1 MSVPPLPVTL
11 QYETPENV
19 QIEYR
24 PAGLGT
30 RFLAWFI
37 DQIILNLVIFISM
50 VVLVILSA
58 AFEGL
63 FRDLFDRVEGAL
75 RNKDNPVDPEVIA
88 MYLIGIGMLIWGLG
102 SFFYFG
108 LSELLWRGQTPGKR
122 MCKIRVVKAD
132 GFALDAVGV
141 FMRNVFR
148 VADHLPVL
156 WIVPVLSQR
165 GQRFGDMVA
174 STIVISDEA
183 EDLAEVRHELSGRN
197 AAESRFRFDH
207 AKLARL
213 VRGDFDAV
221 ERILDRWNSLPPGQQ
236 TSLLDRMVG
245 PLCKKMQTDQPP
257 VEERVVFLE
266 DLLAAEYRRQ
276 DRHLR

>member
-1 MSVPPLPVTL
+1 MPVPPLPATL

-30 RFLAWFI
+30 RFLAWFV
-37 DQIILNLVIFISM
+37 DQIIMNFVIFLAFIALVIIG
-50 VVLVILSA
+50 A
-58 AFEGL
+58 ASGGL
-63 FRDLFDRVEGAL
+63 FRDFFDQIDDAL
-75 RNKDNPVDPEVIA
+75 RNKDDPVDPEVIA
-88 MYLIGIGMLIWGLG
+88 MYLVGIAMLIWGLG

-122 MCKIRVVKAD
+122 MCKIRVVKVD

-174 STIVISDEA
+174 GTIVISDEA
-183 EDLAEVRHELSGRN
+183 EDLAEVRHQLSGRN
-197 AAESRFRFDH
+197 TAEARFRFDH
-207 AKLARL
+207 AKLTRLARE
-213 VRGDFDAV
+213 DFDAV
-221 ERILDRWNSLPPGQQ
+221 ERILDRWNSLPSDQQ
-236 TSLLDRMVG
+236 RTLLDRLVG
-245 PLCKKMQTDQPP
+245 PLSKKMQTDEPP

>member
-1 MSVPPLPVTL
+1 MPVPPLPAAL

-30 RFLAWFI
+30 RFLAWFV
-37 DQIILNLVIFISM
+37 DQIIMNFVIFLAFIALVIIG
-50 VVLVILSA
+50 A
-58 AFEGL
+58 ASEGL
-63 FRDLFDRVEGAL
+63 FRELFDQIDDAL
-75 RNKDNPVDPEVIA
+75 RNKNEPVDPETVY
-88 MYLIGIGMLIWGLG
+88 MYAVGIGMLIWGLG

-122 MCKIRVVKAD
+122 MCKIRVAKVD

-148 VADHLPVL
+148 VADHLPIL

-174 STIVISDEA
+174 GTIVISDEA
-183 EDLAEVRHELSGRN
+183 EDLAEVRHQLSGRN
-197 AAESRFRFDH
+197 AAEARFRFDH
-207 AKLARL
+207 AKLTRLARE
-213 VRGDFDAV
+213 DFDAV
-221 ERILDRWNSLPPGQQ
+221 ERILDRWNSLPRDQQ
-236 TSLLDRMVG
+236 STLLDRLVG
-245 PLCKKMQTDQPP
+245 PLCKKMQTDEPP
-257 VEERVVFLE
+257 LEDRVIFLE
-266 DLLAAEYRRQ
+266 DVLAAEYRRQ

>member
-1 MSVPPLPVTL
+1 MPVPRPATL
-11 QYETPENV
+11 QFETPENV
-19 QIEYR
+19 RIEYR

-30 RFLAWFI
+30 RFLAWFV
-37 DQIILNLVIFISM
+37 DQIIMNLVIFIALL
-50 VVLVILSA
+50 VLIFVSA

-63 FRDLFDRVEGAL
+63 FRDLFDQVERSL
-75 RNKDNPVDPEVIA
+75 RNQGAPVDPEAVG
-88 MYLIGIGMLIWGLG
+88 MYLVGIGMLIWGLG

-108 LSELLWRGQTPGKR
+108 LSDLLWRGQTPGKK

-132 GFALDAVGV
+132 GFVLDAVGV

-148 VADHLPVL
+148 VADHLPIL
-156 WIVPVLSQR
+156 WIVPVLSKR

-183 EDLAEVRHELSGRN
+183 EDLAEVRQQLSGRN
-197 AAESRFRFDH
+197 KAEARFRFDQ
-207 AKLARL
+207 AKLTRL
-213 VRGDFDAV
+213 TREDFDAI
-221 ERILDRWNSLPPGQQ
+221 ERILDRWNSIPPDQQ
-236 TSLLDRMVG
+236 SSLLDRMVG
-245 PLCKKMQTDQPP
+245 PLCKKMEADTPP

-266 DLLAAEYRRQ
+266 DLLAAEYHRQ

>member
-1 MSVPPLPVTL
+1 MSVPPPAAL

-30 RFLAWFI
+30 RFLAWFL
-37 DQIILNLVIFISM
+37 DQIILNLVIFLAFIA
-50 VVLVILSA
+50 LVIISA
-58 AFEGL
+58 VSEGPL
-63 FRDLFDRVEGAL
+63 RNLLDQIDDSL
-75 RNKDNPVDPEVIA
+75 RNKDDPVDPETVG
-88 MYLIGIGMLIWGLG
+88 MYVIGIGMLIWGLG

-148 VADHLPVL
+148 VVDHLPIL
-156 WIVPVLSQR
+156 WIVPVLSKR

-174 STIVISDEA
+174 GTIVISDEA
-183 EDLAEVRHELSGRN
+183 EELAEVRHELSGRN

-207 AKLARL
+207 AKLTRLARE
-213 VRGDFDAV
+213 DFDAV
-221 ERILDRWNSLPPGQQ
+221 ERILDRWNSLPSVQQ
-236 TSLLDRMVG
+236 RTLLDRLVG
-245 PLCKKMQTDQPP
+245 PLCKKMQTDEPP
-257 VEERVVFLE
+257 VEERVEFLE

>member
-1 MSVPPLPVTL
+1 MPVPPSTTL
-11 QYETPENV
+11 KFETPENV

-37 DQIILNLVIFISM
+37 DQIIMNLTIFIAVM
-50 VVLVILSA
+50 VLIIISA
-58 AFEGL
+58 AFGGL
-63 FRDLFDRVEGAL
+63 FRDLFDQIDRSL
-75 RNKDNPVDPEVIA
+75 RNQGGPGDPKTVY
-88 MYLIGIGMLIWGLG
+88 MYLVGIGMLIWGLG

-108 LSELLWRGQTPGKR
+108 LSELFWRGQTPGKR
-122 MCKIRVVKAD
+122 MCQIRVVKAD
-132 GFALDAVGV
+132 GFALDAGGV

-148 VADHLPVL
+148 VADHLPIL
-156 WIVPVLSQR
+156 WIVPVLSKR

-183 EDLAEVRHELSGRN
+183 EDLAEVRQQLSSRN
-197 AAESRFRFDH
+197 KAEARFRFDQ
-207 AKLARL
+207 AKLTRL
-213 VRGDFDAV
+213 TREDFDAV
-221 ERILDRWNSLPPGQQ
+221 ERILDRWNSLPPDQQ
-236 TSLLDRMVG
+236 NSLLDRMVG
-245 PLCKKMQTDQPP
+245 PLCKKMQIDAPP
-257 VEERVVFLE
+257 EEERVVFLE

>member
-1 MSVPPLPVTL
+1 MTVPLPATL

-30 RFLAWFI
+30 RFLAWFV
-37 DQIILNLVIFISM
+37 DQIILNLVIFLSFI
-50 VVLVILSA
+50 VLLIFSA
-58 AFEGL
+58 AFEGF
-63 FRDLFDRVEGAL
+63 FRDFFRQIDEVVQGA
-75 RNKDNPVDPEVIA
+75 DEDVDPETFGMYVFGIA
-88 MYLIGIGMLIWGLG
+88 MLIWGLS

-108 LSELLWRGQTPGKR
+108 MTELLMRGQTPGKR
-122 MCKIRVVKAD
+122 MCRIRVVKAD
-132 GFALDAVGV
+132 GFALDAGGV

-156 WIVPVLSQR
+156 FIVPVLSKR

-174 STIVISDEA
+174 GTIVISDEA
-183 EDLAEVRHELSGRN
+183 EDLAAVRQQLSARN
-197 AAESRFRFDH
+197 VAEAQFRFDH
-207 AKLARL
+207 ARL
-213 VRGDFDAV
+213 TRLSREDFDAV
-221 ERILDRWNSLPPGQQ
+221 ERILDRWNSIPPDQQ
-236 TSLLDRMVG
+236 RSLLDRLVA
-245 PLCKKMQTDQPP
+245 PLCKKMQTDEPT
-257 VEERVVFLE
+257 VDKRVAFLE

>member
-1 MSVPPLPVTL
+1 MPVPPLPATL

-30 RFLAWFI
+30 RFLAWFV
-37 DQIILNLVIFISM
+37 DQIIMNFVIFLAFIALVIIG
-50 VVLVILSA
+50 A
-58 AFEGL
+58 ASGGL
-63 FRDLFDRVEGAL
+63 FRDFFDQIDDAL
-75 RNKDNPVDPEVIA
+75 RNKNEPVDPEVVA

-148 VADHLPVL
+148 VADHLPIL

-174 STIVISDEA
+174 GTIVISDEA
-183 EDLAEVRHELSGRN
+183 EDLAEVRHQLSGRN
-197 AAESRFRFDH
+197 TAEARFRFDQ
-207 AKLARL
+207 AKLTRLARE
-213 VRGDFDAV
+213 DFDAV
-221 ERILDRWNSLPPGQQ
+221 ERILDRWNSLPSDQQ
-236 TSLLDRMVG
+236 RTLLDRMVG
-245 PLCKKMQTDQPP
+245 PLCKKMQTDEPP
-257 VEERVVFLE
+257 MEERVVFLE

>member
-1 MSVPPLPVTL
+1 MPIPLPATI

-30 RFLAWFI
+30 RFLAWFV
-37 DQIILNLVIFISM
+37 DQIILNFGIFLAFI
-50 VVLVILSA
+50 VLLIFSA
-58 AFEGL
+58 AFEGY
-63 FRDLFDRVEGAL
+63 FRDFFRQIDEVVQGA
-75 RNKDNPVDPEVIA
+75 DEEVDPETFG
-88 MYLIGIGMLIWGLG
+88 MYVFGVAMLIWGLS

-108 LSELLWRGQTPGKR
+108 LSELLLRGQTPGKR
-122 MCKIRVVKAD
+122 MCRIRVVKAD
-132 GFALDAVGV
+132 GFALDAGSV

-148 VADHLPVL
+148 LADNMPILF
-156 WIVPVLSQR
+156 IVPVLSKR

-174 STIVISDEA
+174 GTIVISDEA
-183 EDLAEVRHELSGRN
+183 EDLAAVRQQLSDRN
-197 AAESRFRFDH
+197 VAEARFRFDH
-207 AKLARL
+207 ARL
-213 VRGDFDAV
+213 TRLGREDIDAV
-221 ERILDRWNSLPPGQQ
+221 ERILDRWNSLPPDQQ
-236 TSLLDRMVG
+236 RSLLDRLVG
-245 PLCKKMQTDQPP
+245 PLCKKMQTDEPP

>member
-1 MSVPPLPVTL
+1 MSVPPPAAL

-30 RFLAWFI
+30 RFLAWFV
-37 DQIILNLVIFISM
+37 DQIVLNCVLFLAFIVLLIF
-50 VVLVILSA
+50 A
-58 AFEGL
+58 ATSQGL
-63 FRDLFDRVEGAL
+63 FRDYVDRLDRAL
-75 RNKDNPVDPEVIA
+75 NNPDDPADPETVV
-88 MYLIGIGMLIWGLG
+88 MYVIGIGMLIWGLG

-108 LSELLWRGQTPGKR
+108 LSELFWRGQTPGKK

-148 VADHLPVL
+148 VADHLPIL
-156 WIVPVLSQR
+156 WIVPVLSKR

-183 EDLAEVRHELSGRN
+183 EELAEVRQELSARN
-197 AAESRFRFDH
+197 VAESRYRFDH

-213 VRGDFDAV
+213 SRDDFDTV
-221 ERILDRWNSLPPGQQ
+221 ERILDRWNSLPRDQQQ
-236 TSLLDRMVG
+236 TLLDRLVG
-245 PLCKKMQTDQPP
+245 PLCKKMQTDTPP
-257 VEERVVFLE
+257 EEDRVIFLE

>member
-1 MSVPPLPVTL
+1 MPVPPLPVTL

-30 RFLAWFI
+30 RFLAWFA
-37 DQIILNLVIFISM
+37 DQIILTLIIFLSFIALVIIG
-50 VVLVILSA
+50 A
-58 AFEGL
+58 ASEGL
-63 FRDLFDRVEGAL
+63 FRDYFRQIDEAL
-75 RNKDNPVDPEVIA
+75 RNTDDPVDPETVG
-88 MYLIGIGMLIWGLG
+88 MYVMGIGMLIWGLG

-108 LSELLWRGQTPGKR
+108 LSELLWRGQTLGKR

-132 GFALDAVGV
+132 GFALDAVSV

-148 VADHLPVL
+148 VADHLPIL
-156 WIVPVLSQR
+156 WIVPVLSPR

-174 STIVISDEA
+174 GTIVISDEA
-183 EDLAEVRHELSGRN
+183 EDLAEVRHQLSGRN
-197 AAESRFRFDH
+197 MAEARFRFDQ
-207 AKLARL
+207 AKLTRLARE
-213 VRGDFDAV
+213 DFDAV
-221 ERILDRWNSLPPGQQ
+221 ERILDRWNSLPSDQQ
-236 TSLLDRMVG
+236 RTLLDRMVG
-245 PLCKKMQTDQPP
+245 PLCKKMQTDEPP
-257 VEERVVFLE
+257 MEERVVFLE